1 MHTITLNIDNSI
13 YSKFMGLLDLLPKDK
28 VTIEE
33 DGNYPD
39 ELVLS
44 KSDGR
49 KKVSEAVN
57 NISTGKGVSLD
68 EAFEKAISN

>member
-13 YSKFMGLLDLLPKDK
+13 YSKFMGLLELLPKDK

-33 DGNYPD
+33 DGDYPD
-39 ELVLS
+39 ALVLS
-44 KSDGR
+44 KSNAI

-57 NISTGKGVSLD
+57 NIPAGKGVSLE